1 MLLHTVTVV
10 PDIPVS
16 KSTSVIG
23 FPLGSYIGLA
33 STSTFEDLVAG
44 YEAPDLG
51 GVAFAGGSI
60 LTAGE
65 RGVLEVESGVEFNTG
80 VLLTAETL

>member
-1 MLLHTVTVV
+1 MTVV
-10 PDIPVS
+10 ISDVPASMSI
-16 KSTSVIG
+16 SVID

-33 STSTFEDLVAG
+33 STSSFEDLIAG

-51 GVAFAGGSI
+51 GVAFAEGSS

-65 RGVLEVESGVEFNTG
+65 RGVLGTESGVEVPAG
-80 VLLTAETL
+80 VALTMETR

>member
-1 MLLHTVTVV
+1 MYTVTVILDV
-10 PDIPVS
+10 PVS

-33 STSTFEDLVAG
+33 STSTFEDLIAG

-51 GVAFAGGSI
+51 GVAFAGGSTM
-60 LTAGE
+60 TAGE
-65 RGVLEVESGVEFNTG
+65 RGVLETESGVEVLTG